1 MLEKAMNK
9 LDYAEVATRGKM
21 VRVPTVL
28 IDGKTVTVTGGLVK
42 VAAIFDEE
50 FVEGELVED
59 VSVFIGQLR
68 DKGLC
73 PDILM
78 FPQKIYEATPKYDYP
93 FDWDNAAVACTASF
107 NDWWTKLPQESRKNA
122 RRAAKR
128 GVVVESVKFDSNLV
142 KGIKEIYDEMPV
154 RQGKK
159 FWHYGKDFE
168 AVRKEN
174 STYIER
180 SEFIGAYCSGEL
192 IGFIKFVYVGQVA
205 NMMQILAKASH
216 YDKRPMNALI
226 AKAIEVCEEKGVSHL
241 VYGKFTYGNKEKS
254 QLAEFKQRNGFVQ
267 MNFPRYFIPLTIKGK
282 IFLRLRLHRGILGLL
297 PSPLI
302 NILWR
307 IRAALLRAC

>member
-1 MLEKAMNK
+1 MSEKAMNE

-21 VRVPTVL
+21 VRVPAVL
-28 IDGKTVTVTGGLVK
+28 IDGKTVTITGGLVK

-59 VSVFIGQLR
+59 VSVFIGKLC

-73 PDILM
+73 PDILV

-107 NDWWTKLPQESRKNA
+107 DDWWTKLPQESRKNA

-128 GVVVESVKFDSNLV
+128 GVVVESVKFDSSLV

-168 AVRKEN
+168 TVRREN

-180 SEFIGAYCSGEL
+180 SEFIGAYCGEEL

-205 NMMQILAKASH
+205 SMMQILAKASH
-216 YDKRPMNALI
+216 HDKRPMNALI
-226 AKAIEVCEEKGVSHL
+226 AKAVEVCHERGASYL